1 MLTKCLS
8 AIVLSASIL
17 AFPVK
22 ASEVSFTTFKTPVT
36 IALYES
42 GGVMV
47 PIDVLGDVK
56 STITDNDAFAVA
68 LAPVLIGLT
77 KDLNSEVCANFAR
90 NDQGH
95 LAARITTVYA
105 RSGCPVT
112 DAVPDSY
119 KEAKVYIHTHVEVT
133 RYRPTEIDKVFLTQT
148 YRARDYVGNDAYE
161 FSEGDYGT
169 PRIYLVQ
176 PKSVL
181 YAENGKS
188 TRRVVKTFN

>member
-1 MLTKCLS
+1 
-8 AIVLSASIL
+8 
-17 AFPVK
+17 
-22 ASEVSFTTFKTPVT
+22 
-36 IALYES
+36 
-42 GGVMV
+42 MV

-95 LAARITTVYA
+95 LAARITTAYA
-105 RSGCPVT
+105 RSACPVT

-119 KEAKVYIHTHVEVT
+119 KDAKVDIHTHVEVT
-133 RYRPTEIDKVFLTQT
+133 RYRPTEVDKVFLSGS
-148 YRARDYVGNDAYE
+148 YNAGDYVRTYAYE

-169 PRIYLVQ
+169 PRAYLVQ
-176 PKSVL
+176 SKSVL